1 MEDLT
6 AGRSSRNYAH
16 QLAEKMDAS
25 LTDLTV
31 SGATLLNVL
40 NENQLLGRQSFDPQL
55 AHLPT
60 DADIVTLTCG
70 GNDIGYIGCLTQDS
84 LMSYL
89 GKVDDS
95 FPTRTTAPFLNL
107 PQLTGRLLAVL
118 DKIHDIAP
126 RAKVYLVEYLSI
138 TGCSTRP

>member
-16 QLAEKMDAS
+16 QLAEKMNAQ

-40 NENQLLGRQSFDPQL
+40 NERQYLGRQSFEPQL
-55 AHLPT
+55 AHMPSDT
-60 DADIVTLTCG
+60 DIVTLTCG

-84 LMSYL
+84 LWSYI
-89 GKVDDS
+89 GQVDRLV
-95 FPTRTTAPFLNL
+95 PNKTVAPFLDL
-107 PQLTGRLLAVL
+107 HQLTSRLSVVL
-118 DKIHDIAP
+118 DKIHEIAP
-126 RAKVYLVEYLSI
+126 KAKVYLVEYLSI
-138 TGCSTRP
+138 IGSDTRP